1 MKKTIKVKKRENYC
15 NFMKISFKIII
26 LISVSFA
33 LIGMDHA
40 FAQTTVTINTPTGAA
55 SPQAPYFWQVET
67 TGNTDGKVTINV
79 NDFVEWENADTAVH
93 TVVSGV
99 SPELGG
105 NGPNG
110 IFDSNIMNPGT
121 SFKFQ
126 FTDNGVYDYYC
137 TLHPWMV
144 GAVTVKSALK
154 VLPNVGEDVGDG
166 ATTFDVEYNF
176 NRVVTD
182 ATVDVKEKAITFILV
197 GKALDDNNVLT
208 LYLPKGL
215 INNPNVIWADGVPVT
230 DFEVISEKGM
240 SIIKI
245 PVTKTTEQLTILGS
259 SVVPEFGALTA
270 IILAIAMA
278 TIIFVTSKSKI
289 IPKIH

>member
-1 MKKTIKVKKRENYC
+1 
-15 NFMKISFKIII
+15 MKIGFKIII

-33 LIGMDHA
+33 LMGIEHA
-40 FAQTTVTINTPTGAA
+40 FAQTTYTINMPTGAA
-55 SPQAPYFWQVET
+55 SPEAPYFWQVED
-67 TGNTDGKVTINV
+67 TGNTDGEVTINV
-79 NDFVEWENADTAVH
+79 NDFIEWENADTAIH

-99 SPELGG
+99 SPEIGG
-105 NGPNG
+105 NGPDG
-110 IFDSNIMNPGT
+110 IFDSDIMNPGT

-126 FTDNGVYDYYC
+126 FTETGVYDYYC

-144 GAVTVKSALK
+144 GAITVKSALK

-166 ATTFDVEYNF
+166 ATTFDVEYDF
-176 NRVVTD
+176 NRVVAD
-182 ATVDVKEKAITFILV
+182 ATIDVKENAITFTLV
-197 GKALDDNNVLT
+197 GKPVDDNNVLT

-215 INNPNVIWADGVPVT
+215 INNPNVIWADGNAVT

-240 SIIKI
+240 SVVKI
-245 PVTKTTEQLTILGS
+245 PVTKTTEQVTILGS
-259 SVVPEFGALTA
+259 AVVPEFGTLTA
-270 IILAIAMA
+270 IILASAMA

>member
-15 NFMKISFKIII
+15 NFMKMNFKIII

-33 LIGMDHA
+33 LMGTEHA
-40 FAQTTVTINTPTGAA
+40 FAQTTFTINMPTGAA
-55 SPQAPYFWQVET
+55 SPQAPFFWQVED

-99 SPELGG
+99 SPEIGG
-105 NGPNG
+105 NGPDG
-110 IFDSNIMNPGT
+110 VFDSNIMNPGT

-126 FTDNGVYDYYC
+126 FTKTGVYDYYC

-144 GAVTVKSALK
+144 GAITVKSALK

-166 ATTFDVEYNF
+166 ATIFDVEYDY
-176 NRVVTD
+176 NRLVVD
-182 ATVDVKEKAITFILV
+182 ATVDVKEKAITFTLA
-197 GKALDDNNVLT
+197 GKAQNDDNTLT

-215 INNPNVIWADGVPVT
+215 INNPSVIWVDGNPVT
-230 DFEVISEKGM
+230 NFEVTSEKGM
-240 SIIKI
+240 NVVKI
-245 PVTKTTEQLTILGS
+245 PVTKTTEQVTILGS
-259 SVVPEFGALTA
+259 SVVPEFGPLTA
-270 IILAIAMA
+270 IILATAMA

-289 IPKIH
+289 IPKIQ